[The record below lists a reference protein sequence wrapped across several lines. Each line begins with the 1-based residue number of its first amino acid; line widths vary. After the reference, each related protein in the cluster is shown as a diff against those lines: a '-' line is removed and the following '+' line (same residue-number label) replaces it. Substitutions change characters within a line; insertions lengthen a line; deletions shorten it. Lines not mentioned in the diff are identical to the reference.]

1 MASWFGRP
9 GLGSGLGHSLGRVGG
24 SVASL
29 PAHLSDFTRGV
40 LRKGT
45 QKLPDLPDSGRTET
59 EAIRATGP
67 PEKERPATPA
77 RRDTATLRESLEEG
91 DTRLASL
98 QEEGSHLREALE
110 PQRQRARAAPVV
122 DPNTLDAGT
131 QLESEGSQLKGIEG
145 HLEEETQHPPRTTE
159 EQKQRKA
166 LKLGTEKTIP
176 LTERLDEPDED
187 ETGPRT
193 QTIQPQ
199 DWESQGLPARLASAA
214 SVQDAG
220 GLQQQL
226 QASAL
231 ERERVLAVFDEKL
244 RENSHLKRAYHTM
257 MDLLVAKEAELAKLR
272 GESQTRRPRSDSGGE
287 DMFREA
293 IRHLSR
299 LVRAKDIEI
308 GALSQ
313 KCQTL
318 LTIWQTSDAGHEVRG
333 VDANQLEELLRER
346 GTLKQRVNVLE
357 EWQRLVLTE
366 VHHLQ
371 RESSQLQKELPPLEA
386 RALVDS
392 EEKRRRQ
399 MHSAAPFPRPRGD
412 ATQLRL
418 LGKRLAQ
425 MQLGLEQLCNAKE
438 VLLGP
443 PALTSPQPPAASS
456 RTCEAAGS
464 QEAIKSE
471 APGESSKGPP
481 AEVEALRRATEEKDA
496 AIRSLQEETQR
507 LSEAMAATSERERER
522 HAQTD
527 SEIQRLKEKQEALQ
541 NTLEDRE
548 LLIEAQR
555 EEFLSLRETL
565 TTQASEN
572 ELLRQAVTNL
582 KERIVHL
589 EADAC
594 QVKRE
599 NAKLLERSREKDT
612 ENQALQET
620 NRRLSTMLRE
630 KEFECVSVK
639 KKALAFECLLREK
652 EEGRA
657 GELSQLLNAVTSM
670 QEKSI
675 VFQHE
680 RDEAALALR
689 QERVEKCALREEVR
703 LLRDKGARLG
713 QELGRSR
720 TQASE
725 CEDWHLRA
733 ARLAED
739 RAAQLRRKV
748 TALEERLLSSSHAMQ
763 KASQRAAARVGS
775 LQEQLT
781 AVTQQKEETALQL
794 SASREAEKQQA
805 GALANLKVVLAEWMQ
820 KADGLEGK
828 LRSLQGRLERAQA
841 ASRLQEEQI
850 GGLQRQDE
858 ARREVLED
866 VQKKWTDLVS
876 TLEGKADKALL
887 RKLFTDALQSARHE
901 RREAFRRMGS
911 TLGVEREAMEQL
923 LQEEQG
929 GLTGWVTGRLGSR
942 SAPDTPPPRRPNQ
955 QSELKSSFSELFVN
969 FLEAESQ
976 GASPP
981 RQLPAQPRKRPGA
994 PARKTLPK
1002 NVPALLRTALA
1013 ATPRRSDGNPCS
1025 PAVSLIDPPGPG
1037 TGGSGHLLLDA
1048 VTDVVPTGTPWL
1060 LPPAKS
1066 AAGLLQG
1073 LSKP

>member
-1 MASWFGRP
+1 M
-9 GLGSGLGHSLGRVGG
+9 
-24 SVASL
+24 
-29 PAHLSDFTRGV
+29 
-40 LRKGT
+40 
-45 QKLPDLPDSGRTET
+45 
-59 EAIRATGP
+59 
-67 PEKERPATPA
+67 
-77 RRDTATLRESLEEG
+77 
-91 DTRLASL
+91 
-98 QEEGSHLREALE
+98 
-110 PQRQRARAAPVV
+110 
-122 DPNTLDAGT
+122 
-131 QLESEGSQLKGIEG
+131 
-145 HLEEETQHPPRTTE
+145 
-159 EQKQRKA
+159 
-166 LKLGTEKTIP
+166 
-176 LTERLDEPDED
+176 
-187 ETGPRT
+187 
-193 QTIQPQ
+193 
-199 DWESQGLPARLASAA
+199 
-214 SVQDAG
+214 
-220 GLQQQL
+220 
-226 QASAL
+226 
-231 ERERVLAVFDEKL
+231 
-244 RENSHLKRAYHTM
+244 
-257 MDLLVAKEAELAKLR
+257 
-272 GESQTRRPRSDSGGE
+272 
-287 DMFREA
+287 
-293 IRHLSR
+293 
-299 LVRAKDIEI
+299 
-308 GALSQ
+308 
-313 KCQTL
+313 
-318 LTIWQTSDAGHEVRG
+318 
-333 VDANQLEELLRER
+333 
-346 GTLKQRVNVLE
+346 
-357 EWQRLVLTE
+357 
-366 VHHLQ
+366 
-371 RESSQLQKELPPLEA
+371 
-386 RALVDS
+386 
-392 EEKRRRQ
+392 
-399 MHSAAPFPRPRGD
+399 
-412 ATQLRL
+412 
-418 LGKRLAQ
+418 
-425 MQLGLEQLCNAKE
+425 
-438 VLLGP
+438 
-443 PALTSPQPPAASS
+443 
-456 RTCEAAGS
+456 
-464 QEAIKSE
+464 
-471 APGESSKGPP
+471 
-481 AEVEALRRATEEKDA
+481 A
-496 AIRSLQEETQR
+496 AI
-507 LSEAMAATSERERER
+507 SELERER

-541 NTLEDRE
+541 NTLEDKE

-555 EEFLSLRETL
+555 EELLSLRENL
-565 TTQASEN
+565 TTQASKN

-582 KERIVHL
+582 RERIVHL
-589 EADAC
+589 EVDAC
-594 QVKRE
+594 QVKQE

-620 NRRLSTMLRE
+620 NMRLSMMLRE

-652 EEGRA
+652 EQGRA

-675 VFQHE
+675 LFQQE

-689 QERVEKCALREEVR
+689 QERVENCALREEVH
-703 LLRDKGARLG
+703 LLRDKEARLG

-725 CEDWHLRA
+725 CEDRHLRA

-763 KASQRAAARVGS
+763 KASRRH
-775 LQEQLT
+775 
-781 AVTQQKEETALQL
+781 
-794 SASREAEKQQA
+794 A

-828 LRSLQGRLERAQA
+828 LRSLQGRLEREQA

-850 GGLQRQDE
+850 GELQRQDE
-858 ARREVLED
+858 ARQEVLED

-911 TLGVEREAMEQL
+911 TLGVEREEMEQL

-942 SAPDTPPPRRPNQ
+942 SAPDTPRRPNQ

-981 RQLPAQPRKRPGA
+981 RQLPAQPRKRPEA
-994 PARKTLPK
+994 PARKRLAK
-1002 NVPALLRTALA
+1002 NVPALPRTALA